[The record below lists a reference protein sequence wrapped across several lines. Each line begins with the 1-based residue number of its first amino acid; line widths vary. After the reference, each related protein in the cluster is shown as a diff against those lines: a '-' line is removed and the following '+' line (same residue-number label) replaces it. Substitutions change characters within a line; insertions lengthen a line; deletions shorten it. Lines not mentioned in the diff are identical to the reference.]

1 MQGGTPQGIASDFPG
16 GVLNGFL
23 DIFSFFLSTP
33 GLFLANGQMEF
44 VLCVSET
51 PLVAAPFLLSDY
63 AAESV
68 STLQE
73 R

>member
-23 DIFSFFLSTP
+23 DIVSFFLSTP

-44 VLCVSET
+44 VLE
-51 PLVAAPFLLSDY
+51 FLCL
-63 AAESV
+63 
-68 STLQE
+68 
-73 R
+73 